1 MRESWRLL
9 EILVVGGLSARIPR
23 LVWRRDACEVLV
35 SFDLSKVSF
44 DQVRKAEDAL
54 AELGVHFDRGTG
66 CGERHWEWDF
76 SLEGP
81 IQVRF
86 KRWGKMKKLFMGQS
100 VVSGEK

>member
-1 MRESWRLL
+1 MKIWERVSSRWRYFWAT
-9 EILVVGGLSARIPR
+9 VIPS
-23 LVWRRDACEVLV
+23 LIWRRDACEVLV
-35 SFDLSKVSF
+35 AFDLSKVSF

-86 KRWGKMKKLFMGQS
+86 KRRGKMKKLFMGQS
-100 VVSGEK
+100 VVKCR